1 MDRRKKEKELEDD
14 LDKVAEHY
22 LELSGEEKLE
32 ICEMML
38 KKMFSYFDNI
48 IFDIDY
54 KKSDYYDQMMLVME
68 NNFRDV
74 FEHLILTY
82 LDSEKYEKCQLFKDL
97 LGQLKN
103 TFQNYRKQL
112 KY

>member
-38 KKMFSYFDNI
+38 KKMFSHFDNI

-54 KKSDYYDQMMLVME
+54 KKSLLRLVFG
-68 NNFRDV
+68 NPV
-74 FEHLILTY
+74 KIPPTPVALT
-82 LDSEKYEKCQLFKDL
+82 FFGL
-97 LGQLKN
+97 L
-103 TFQNYRKQL
+103 
-112 KY
+112 

>member
-38 KKMFSYFDNI
+38 KKMFSHFDNI

-54 KKSDYYDQMMLVME
+54 KKSDYYDQMMLV
-68 NNFRDV
+68 FVQKSLLRLV
-74 FEHLILTY
+74 FGNPVKIPPTPVALT
-82 LDSEKYEKCQLFKDL
+82 FFGL
-97 LGQLKN
+97 L
-103 TFQNYRKQL
+103 
-112 KY
+112 

>member
-1 MDRRKKEKELEDD
+1 MDRREKERELEND
-14 LDKVAEHY
+14 LDNVAKYY
-22 LELSGEEKLE
+22 LELSDEKKLE

-38 KKMFSYFDNI
+38 KKMFSHFDNI

-54 KKSDYYDQMMLVME
+54 RKSDYYDQMMLVME
-68 NNFRDV
+68 NNFRDG
-74 FEHLILTY
+74 FERLILTY

>member
-1 MDRRKKEKELEDD
+1 
-14 LDKVAEHY
+14 
-22 LELSGEEKLE
+22 
-32 ICEMML
+32 
-38 KKMFSYFDNI
+38 
-48 IFDIDY
+48 
-54 KKSDYYDQMMLVME
+54 MMLVME
-68 NNFRDV
+68 NNFRDI

>member
-38 KKMFSYFDNI
+38 KKMFSHFDNI

-54 KKSDYYDQMMLVME
+54 KKSDYME
-68 NNFRDV
+68 NNFRDG
-74 FEHLILTY
+74 FERLILTY